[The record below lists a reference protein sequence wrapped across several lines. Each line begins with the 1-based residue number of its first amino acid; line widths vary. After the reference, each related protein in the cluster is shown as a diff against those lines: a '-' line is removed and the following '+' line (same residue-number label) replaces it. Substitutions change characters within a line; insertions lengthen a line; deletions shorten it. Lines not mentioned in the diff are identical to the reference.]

1 MAHFAKLGVNGKVI
15 AVHGLDND
23 QMLNAD
29 GQEDESVGQNRL
41 QQIHG
46 WPAQMWIQTS
56 YNTRGN
62 KYYNEDGTEGDQ
74 AKKLRGNYAGIG
86 YTWDEDNSI
95 FWPKSPHASW
105 SKNTSIAGW
114 EAPIT
119 YPSVVNDGADPVVW
133 QYGINWD
140 ETAYQADNTKGWK
153 ATKINLD
160 GTAHADASKTYD
172 WNGSA
177 WVEA

>member
-29 GQEDESVGQNRL
+29 SVEDETVGQQRL

-46 WPAQMWIQTS
+46 WPAAMWIQTS

-62 KYYNEDGTEGDQ
+62 KYYNADGTEGDQ
-74 AKKLRGNYAGIG
+74 SLKLRGNYAGIG
-86 YTWDEDNSI
+86 YTWDEDNEI
-95 FWPKSPHASW
+95 FWPKQPHASW
-105 SKNTSIAGW
+105 SKNTTTASW
-114 EAPIT
+114 DAPIT
-119 YPSVVNDGADPVVW
+119 YPSVTDDGADPVVW
-133 QYGINWD
+133 TYSIYWD
-140 ETAYQADNTKGWK
+140 EAAYQADNTKGWK
-153 ATKINLD
+153 ATKSND
-160 GTAHADASKTYD
+160 EADPKTVYD

-177 WVEA
+177 WVSA